1 MIVSCG
7 EALIDFVPMEGVD
20 GHTGYRPCE
29 GGSPLNIAVGLGR
42 LGTPVGFL
50 GKISTDFF
58 GDLLVRHLDGNKVDT
73 GLVVRGPEN
82 STLGFVSLPED
93 GGEPQ
98 YAFVATGAADRTI
111 SEVDFPASLP
121 DTVGALQF
129 GSISLVQEPGA
140 SAYEALMRREAGRRV
155 LVLDPNVRPGLIA
168 DRDAYVARMEGW
180 IGMMDLVRASIVDIE
195 WLYPGEAIDAVAARW
210 RDLGA
215 AVVIVTLGAEG
226 ARAWSAGGGAAAMGP
241 PVVVADTVG
250 AGDSFFSGTLSW
262 LHQNGHLTREG
273 LAAVDGAALE
283 RALDFG
289 CRCAAIT
296 CSRPGADPPWA
307 EEVA

>member
-7 EALIDFVPMEGVD
+7 EALIDFVPMQGVD
-20 GHTGYRPCE
+20 GQTGYRPCE
-29 GGSPLNIAVGLGR
+29 GGSPFNIAVGLGR
-42 LGTPVGFL
+42 LATPVGFL

-58 GDLLVRHLDGNKVDT
+58 GDMLVSHLSRNKVDT
-73 GLVVRGPEN
+73 GFVMRGPEN
-82 STLGFVSLPED
+82 TTLGFVSLPED

-98 YAFVATGAADRTI
+98 YAFVATGAADRT
-111 SEVDFPASLP
+111 VTLDDFPQALP
-121 DTVGALQF
+121 DAVTALQF

-140 SAYEALMRREAGRRV
+140 GAYEALMRREAGRRV
-155 LVLDPNVRPGLIA
+155 MVLDPNIRPGLIA

-180 IGMMDLVRASIVDIE
+180 VGMMDLARASVVDIE
-195 WLYPGEAIDAVAARW
+195 WLYPGESIDAVAARW
-210 RDLGA
+210 RALGA

-226 ARAWSAGGGAAAMGP
+226 ARAWSADGHAHALGP
-241 PVVVADTVG
+241 TVTVADTVG

-262 LHQNGHLTREG
+262 LYGNGHLSRDH
-273 LAAVDGAALE
+273 LAAIGSGALE
-283 RALDFG
+283 SALDFG

>member
-7 EALIDFVPMEGVD
+7 EALIDFVPMQGVD

-50 GKISTDFF
+50 GKISNDFF
-58 GDLLVRHLDGNKVDT
+58 GDMLVGHLARNKVDT

-82 STLGFVSLPED
+82 TTLGFVSLPED

-111 SEVDFPASLP
+111 TVDDFPADLP
-121 DTVGALQF
+121 DTVTALQF

-140 SAYEALMRREAGRRV
+140 GAYEALMRREAGRRV
-155 LVLDPNVRPGLIA
+155 MVLDPNIRPGLIA
-168 DRDAYVARMEGW
+168 NRAAYIARMEAW
-180 IGMMDLVRASIVDIE
+180 IGMMTLVRASVVDIE
-195 WLYPGEAIDAVAARW
+195 WLYPGEKIDAVAARW

-226 ARAWSAGGGAAAMGP
+226 ARAWSADGEALAVGP
-241 PVVVADTVG
+241 PVAAADTVG
-250 AGDSFFSGTLSW
+250 AGDSFFSCTLSW
-262 LHQNGHLTREG
+262 LYGNGHLTGDG
-273 LAAVDGAALE
+273 LASLGSGALE
-283 RALDFG
+283 QALSFG